1 MAVIS
6 IVSGSFAL
14 FIAVVAAIALIF
26 KLNSMKRD
34 YEGKLQILVDQ
45 INDAQLYEYKA
56 DVSGRY
62 KIIENEK
69 AMKNLKADKVKV
81 QDLEKKVETQN
92 LNVGGNLIADNSKVI
107 TNNILL
113 SKQYMG
119 YANES
124 KAEISNDSVDYKQ
137 LMLVGNK
144 AGDGEQRRV
153 GMYDR
158 VDVHGDMDVHGN
170 WVSRSIEGQRMIKA
184 GDKAFM
190 RYDGYIFGGSWI
202 DGQNVQARESIRLAN
217 DAARMTSDG
226 NIWTKGNVYSLGN
239 VEGESISGLE
249 RVKLS
254 NDAAGLANDGT
265 IYGKQ
270 FCLDNECISELDLQK
285 LKK

>member
-14 FIAVVAAIALIF
+14 FIAVVAAIALIM

-45 INDAQLYEYKA
+45 INEAQLYEYKA
-56 DVSGRY
+56 DIGGRY
-62 KIIENEK
+62 KVIENEK
-69 AMKNLKADKVKV
+69 AMKNLKADKIKV
-81 QDLEKKVETQN
+81 QDLEAKVETQK
-92 LNVGGNLIADNSKVI
+92 LNVGGNFVADNSKVI

-124 KAEISNDSVDYKQ
+124 QAEISNDSTDYKQ

-158 VDVHGDMDVHGN
+158 VDVHGNMDVHGN
-170 WVSRSIEGQRMIKA
+170 WISRNVEGQRIIKA

-190 RYDGYIFGGSWI
+190 RNDGYIFGGSWI
-202 DGQNVQARESIRLAN
+202 DGQTVEARESIRLAN

-226 NIWTKGNVYSLGN
+226 NIFTKGNVYSLAT
-239 VEGESISGLE
+239 VQGESISGVE

-254 NDAAGLANDGT
+254 NDAAGIANDGT
-265 IYGKQ
+265 IYGRQ
-270 FCLDNECISELDLQK
+270 FCLDNECISEADLQK

>member
-6 IVSGSFAL
+6 IISGSFAL
-14 FIAVVAAIALIF
+14 FIAVLAAIALMI
-26 KLNSMKRD
+26 KLHSMKRD
-34 YEGKLQILVDQ
+34 YEGKLQVLVDQ
-45 INDAQLYEYKA
+45 INEAQLYEYKS
-56 DVSGRY
+56 DVGGRY

-69 AMKNLKADKVKV
+69 AMQNLKSDKVKV
-81 QDLEKKVETQN
+81 KDLEEKVQTQN
-92 LNVGGNLIADNSKVI
+92 LNVGNNFMADGTKVI

-119 YANES
+119 YADES
-124 KAEISNDSVDYKQ
+124 KAEIANDSTDYKQ

-144 AGDGEQRRV
+144 AGDGENRRV

-158 VDVHGDMDVHGN
+158 VDVHGSMDVHGN
-170 WVSRSIEGQRMIKA
+170 WISRNVEGQRIIKA
-184 GDKAFM
+184 GNKAFM
-190 RYDGYIFGGSWI
+190 RNDGYIFGGSWV
-202 DGQNVQARESIRLAN
+202 DGQKVQARESIRLAN

-226 NIWTKGNVYSLGN
+226 NIFTKGNVYSLAT
-239 VEGESISGLE
+239 VEGESISGIE

-270 FCLDNECISELDLQK
+270 FCLDNECLSELDLQK